1 MSFKGLFF
9 TSAIFVI
16 SLGSLIS
23 QYDIQIVNPVI
34 GNDGSIRIWLGSN
47 TNPHWAGP
55 FDITVAM
62 VPNLLFPFLEVRIE
76 IVCLKL

>member
-1 MSFKGLFF
+1 MKFKELIFTLVFVFNCFSNLF
-9 TSAIFVI
+9 
-16 SLGSLIS
+16 S
-23 QYDIQIVNPVI
+23 QYEIQTINPVT

-47 TNPHWAGP
+47 TNPDWAGP

>member
-47 TNPHWAGP
+47 TNPDWAGP